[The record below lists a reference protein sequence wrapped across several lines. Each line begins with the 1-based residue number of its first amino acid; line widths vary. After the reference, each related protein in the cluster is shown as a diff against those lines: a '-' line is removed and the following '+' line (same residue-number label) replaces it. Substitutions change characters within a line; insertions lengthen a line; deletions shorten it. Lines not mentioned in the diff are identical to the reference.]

1 MLTLFHSPQSRSTRF
16 LWLLEEV
23 GAPYQVRYVDIPR
36 RDGSGAPDP
45 ANLHPDKKVPALE
58 HKGALIFESAAI
70 ALYLTDAFP
79 EAGVGAP
86 VGDPLRGAY
95 LTWLFYYA
103 GVVEPTMVVR
113 YTGGPAWAETAGGWG
128 RPETM
133 NRLILEALERGPY
146 LLGERFTAAD
156 VLIGSLGQWA
166 RDMLPPGG
174 TIDAWIAR
182 LNARPALARG
192 FARDA
197 NPEAAPAH
205 G

>member
-1 MLTLFHSPQSRSTRF
+1 MLTLFHSPQSRSTRM
-16 LWLLEEV
+16 LWLLEEL
-23 GAPYQVRYVDIPR
+23 GAPYQVRYVDISR

-45 ANLHPDKKVPALE
+45 ANPHPDRKVPALE
-58 HKGALIFESAAI
+58 HNGALVYESAAI

-79 EAGVGAP
+79 GAGVGAP

-95 LTWLFYYA
+95 LTWLFYYS
-103 GVVEPTMVVR
+103 GVIDPTTVVR
-113 YTGGPAWAETAGGWG
+113 FMGGAAWAETAGGWG

-133 NRLILEALERGPY
+133 NRLIAEALERGPY

-156 VLIGSLGQWA
+156 LLIGSLGQWA
-166 RDMLPPGG
+166 RDLLPPSAA
-174 TIDAWIAR
+174 IDGWLAR

-192 FARDA
+192 MARDA
-197 NPEAAPAH
+197 NPAAPAH